1 MILILFKIPCSFKN
15 CQEFFGCLQIQ
26 TTCLRIEVKPERSR
40 KLCHIFSHRTRH
52 NEVKYFQKEHSCYHS
67 PMFSFNWSKQ
77 WWVEEKTTLCNERQ
91 NEIAMN
97 WISML
102 RLVWH
107 KQGYGQIWLLIILP
121 DELSA
126 CKVVW
131 LLQLVIIYHNIVA
144 WMNVSRNYR
153 CNRNLY

>member
-1 MILILFKIPCSFKN
+1 MTSNFNFVPNPMFFQKLFRI
-15 CQEFFGCLQIQ
+15 FGCLQTQ

-91 NEIAMN
+91 NEITMN

-107 KQGYGQIWLLIILP
+107 NKGMGRFDCWLFHRTSFLIAKLC
-121 DELSA
+121 DFFNLSSFTTT
-126 CKVVW
+126 
-131 LLQLVIIYHNIVA
+131 L
-144 WMNVSRNYR
+144 
-153 CNRNLY
+153 